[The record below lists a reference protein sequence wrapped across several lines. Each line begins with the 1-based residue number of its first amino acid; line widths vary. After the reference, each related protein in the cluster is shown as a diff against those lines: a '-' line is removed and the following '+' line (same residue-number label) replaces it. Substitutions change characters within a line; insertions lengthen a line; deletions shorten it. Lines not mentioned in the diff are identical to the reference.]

1 MSTILRRTTISLAL
15 VATSFTF
22 ASHSLA
28 ATVFGNLGASGTN
41 AFGGTNTDY
50 GPADTAE
57 INLAQGFSTGAS
69 PWLTVESITLG
80 LFVSDA
86 TPANRT
92 VSIWSNNAGVPGT
105 SLFTS
110 APVSVGSTASYTFA
124 FTGATLSGSSSYWV
138 VPEGPA
144 SWYVASGSLF
154 ALPTSQNGSGY
165 APIDALVLSATSS
178 NWESSQIKSYSVSIG
193 AVPEPSGMMLSG
205 VGMASAIFFLL
216 RRRRRV

>member
-15 VATSFTF
+15 VATSFTL

-28 ATVFGNLGASGTN
+28 ATVFGNLGASGTSG
-41 AFGGTNTDY
+41 FGGTNTDY
-50 GPADTAE
+50 GPADTSE
-57 INLAQGFSTGAS
+57 TSLSQGFSTGAS
-69 PWLTVESITLG
+69 PWLTIESITLG

-86 TPANRT
+86 SPANRT
-92 VSIWSNNAGVPGT
+92 VSIRSNNAGVPGS

-110 APVSVGSTASYTFA
+110 QAVSVGSTGAYTFP
-124 FTGATLSGSSSYWV
+124 FSSATLSAGTSYWV

-144 SWYVASGSLF
+144 SWYAASGSLF
-154 ALPTSQNGSGY
+154 SLPTAQNGSGY

-178 NWESSQIKSYSVSIG
+178 IWESSQIKSYSISIN

-205 VGMASAIFFLL
+205 IGIAAALVFIQ
-216 RRRRRV
+216 RRRRG